1 MIDACNLYIYELQS
15 LHPTFIPTRI
25 ADTYGGEIH
34 HIVSSSKLKQK
45 IVVHFNF
52 IIFLRLF
59 M

>member
-34 HIVSSSKLKQK
+34 HVSSTKLKQK
-45 IVVHFNF
+45 IVVHF
-52 IIFLRLF
+52 
-59 M
+59 